1 MKSDILK
8 IIEKL
13 SPNERRI
20 LPYIDEKEVENIC
33 KKANLDK
40 VSVTRSLTYLQ
51 NKGILKLIYEKKSI
65 IDVGVN
71 GALYRKKGLPERRL
85 LHILNEKRIIELKEA
100 GKESKLSD
108 DELKASIGVL
118 KKKGLIEIK
127 NDKLIFN
134 GDKEG
139 ISKKTSEESFLE
151 LLPLEYNILSEE
163 QQNAFKSL
171 KDRKEM
177 IQLIEE
183 SSVTIELTEL
193 GKNLVNAKL
202 TTENLFNK

>member
-1 MKSDILK
+1 MFSYIAKKFFGSVNDRVVKEIAQEIVK
-8 IIEKL
+8 INAFE
-13 SPNERRI
+13 P
-20 LPYIDEKEVENIC
+20 
-33 KKANLDK
+33 
-40 VSVTRSLTYLQ
+40 
-51 NKGILKLIYEKKSI
+51 LI
-65 IDVGVN
+65 
-71 GALYRKKGLPERRL
+71 
-85 LHILNEKRIIELKEA
+85 
-100 GKESKLSD
+100 SKLSD

-183 SSVTIELTEL
+183 SELQIKEEVDLIVERGTTREIM
-193 GKNLVNAKL
+193 LVNFSDSDGGNYLVLPKIKVQTADRDIIVKCPVE
-202 TTENLFNK
+202 TGIEISFRE